1 MADLLVS
8 EVTELEIENWKK
20 KHKRVKQIVVEDREG
35 KKHDFII
42 GRPTLS
48 HIDMIASYLNDNKF
62 AEYRKVMRNSCVLA
76 GDKTVLDN
84 DDDVRTAVF
93 TSISDMMNE
102 KLEKTEKEL

>member
-1 MADLLVS
+1 MAELLVS
-8 EVTELEIENWKK
+8 DVTELEIEKWKS
-20 KHKRVKQIVVEDREG
+20 KHKKIKEVSVEDKNG
-35 KKHDFII
+35 DKHQFIV

-48 HIDMIASYLNDNKF
+48 HIDMIATYLNDNKF

>member
-8 EVTELEIENWKK
+8 EVTELEIEKWKS
-20 KHKRVKQIVVEDREG
+20 KHKRVKQIVVNDRDG
-35 KKHDFII
+35 NKHDFIV

-62 AEYRKVMRNSCVLA
+62 ADYRKVMRNSCVLA